1 MGTINESSMDA
12 LFNGLTQ
19 TPIPPEEKESKETP
33 QEQVH
38 PEQTPVEEE
47 EPIPQVQQVQHSP
60 IVQKRFK
67 PSKKQMK
74 EGFLVRLGKENLDKT
89 RIIAFTNSLPISDV
103 IDYALNDFIERYE
116 KKNGRIK
123 TKGRKVSVT
132 ELL

>member
-19 TPIPPEEKESKETP
+19 TPTPPEEKESKEP
-33 QEQVH
+33 LQEH
-38 PEQTPVEEE
+38 PKQTQENEE
-47 EPIPQVQQVQHSP
+47 EPIPQVKQSQHSP
-60 IVQKRFK
+60 VVQKRFK
-67 PSKKQMK
+67 PSKKQLK

-89 RIIAFTNSLPISDV
+89 RIIAFTNGIPISDV
-103 IDYALNDFIERYE
+103 IDYALSDFIERYE